1 MSNIRAIVELLA
13 DFDCI
18 DRMEARIGPWTVSI
32 GEWNG
37 KKEVTFTKDIEEEPL
52 PIPEPLPI
60 DDEEGVVDDLPFA

>member
-52 PIPEPLPI
+52 PIPEPMPI
-60 DDEEGVVDDLPFA
+60 DVEVRKERSDD